1 MLNIL
6 KETIDN
12 VISLYNKGDIS
23 SILNNS
29 DELIAKYPNNATI
42 HNLIGA
48 GFSQFNEIEKSLYHL
63 QKAIQLEPKNHLILN
78 NLGNVYIDIN
88 EYQKAIEVMNSA
100 LSIRS
105 DFAEGYN
112 TLGLALYKSGDIDR
126 SIINFQKAIKLKN
139 NLFSAHNNLG
149 ISYKEKNEIES
160 AFESFAK
167 AIKINPS
174 SIEPLHNLA
183 SIINDVRFN
192 TNRPDLYEIMIMI
205 LEKNNCINPNEINK
219 SIINLLKLDP
229 LFKNFLNDYFTIKNK
244 TSLQNLISNFE
255 KYPLF
260 LKLISVSLIYDLDI
274 EKILQDLR
282 SSILSSIF
290 NLKSTSHLLNFQS
303 ALALH
308 CFTNEYIYSPSL
320 KEDKALDH
328 LENEIEKQ
336 ISIGKQPEPHF
347 LLCIASYR
355 PLYQYDWSPLIINN
369 SSLKEVF
376 KRQIQEPNT
385 EKRLELTI
393 NNSQIIT
400 EKVSKIVRQ
409 QYEENPYPRWINSNF
424 TLFPL
429 SIAEV
434 IAETQIKLNNSSI
447 ININNPKILVAG
459 CGTGQEAIHTATLYK
474 NSHVLA
480 IDLSNTSLKYAKRKT
495 KELGIKNIE
504 YIQFD
509 ILDLKKINKK
519 FDIIICAG
527 VLHHMHNPL
536 KGWSTLTACLNDG
549 GLMYICLYS
558 KFARKEIISLRNEII
573 EKKIKPNNTEIK
585 SYRALLCKSISEKS
599 NWLIHLQD
607 FYSTSMFRDLLFH
620 TQEKQFTLQEIKKS
634 ISNLGLT
641 FCGFEDFRILDLF
654 KKDNNS
660 LYDLYNL
667 DKWHLFET
675 KNPHIFGGMYQFW
688 CQKNREIN

>member
-1 MLNIL
+1 MLDSPE
-6 KETIDN
+6 ETIDN
-12 VISLYNKGDIS
+12 LIRLYEEGKII

-29 DELIAKYPNNATI
+29 DELIAKHPNNATI
-42 HNLIGA
+42 HNLLGA

-63 QKAIQLEPKNHLILN
+63 EKAIQLEPKNFLILN

-183 SIINDVRFN
+183 SIINDVHFN
-192 TNRPDLYEIMIMI
+192 TNRPDLYEILIMI
-205 LEKNNCINPNEINK
+205 LEKNNCINPNDISK

-229 LFKNFLNDYFTIKNK
+229 LFKNILNNYFSIKNE

-260 LKLISVSLIYDLDI
+260 LKLISVSLVCDLDI

-320 KEDKALDH
+320 KEDKDLNY
-328 LENEIEKQ
+328 LENEIKKQ
-336 ISIGKQPEPHF
+336 IAIGKQPEPHF
-347 LLCIASYR
+347 LLCIASYKS
-355 PLYQYDWSPLIINN
+355 LNQYDWSPSIINN

-376 KRQIQEPNT
+376 KRQIQEPDT

-400 EKVSKIVRQ
+400 EKGSKIVRQ

-434 IAETQIKLNNSSI
+434 IAETKIKLDNLSI
-447 ININNPKILVAG
+447 TKINNPKILVAG
-459 CGTGQEAIHTATLYK
+459 CGTGRDALHAATRYK
-474 NSHVLA
+474 NSSVLA
-480 IDLSNTSLKYAKRKT
+480 IDLSISSLKYAKRKSE
-495 KELGIKNIE
+495 ELGINNIE
-504 YIQFD
+504 YIQLD
-509 ILDLKKINKK
+509 ILDLKKLNRK

-527 VLHHMHNPL
+527 VLHHMNDPL
-536 KGWSTLTACLNDG
+536 KGWSVLTSCLNNG
-549 GLMYICLYS
+549 GLCFIGLYS
-558 KFARKEIISLRNEII
+558 NLASKEIIGLRNEIS
-573 EKKIKPNNTEIK
+573 EKGIKYSNAEIK
-585 SYRALLCKSISEKS
+585 SYRALLSRSIGEQNK
-599 NWLIHLQD
+599 WLTHLQD

-620 TQEKQFTLQEIKKS
+620 AQEKQFSLEEIKKL
-634 ISNLGLT
+634 IMDLGLV
-641 FCGFEDFRILDLF
+641 FCGFEDSGILNLF
-654 KKDNNS
+654 KKDNKS
-660 LYDLYNL
+660 SCDLYNL

-675 KNPHIFGGMYQFW
+675 NNPHIFRGMYQFW
-688 CQKNREIN
+688 CQKK

>member
-1 MLNIL
+1 MLDSPE
-6 KETIDN
+6 ETIDN
-12 VISLYNKGDIS
+12 LIRLYEEGKII

-29 DELIAKYPNNATI
+29 DQLIAKHPNNATI
-42 HNLIGA
+42 HNLLGA

-63 QKAIQLEPKNHLILN
+63 EKAIQLEPKNFLILN

-183 SIINDVRFN
+183 SIINDVHFN
-192 TNRPDLYEIMIMI
+192 TNRPDLYEILIMI
-205 LEKNNCINPNEINK
+205 LEKNNCINPNDISK

-229 LFKNFLNDYFTIKNK
+229 LFKNILNNYFSIKNE

-260 LKLISVSLIYDLDI
+260 LKLISVSLVCDLDI

-320 KEDKALDH
+320 KEDKDLNY
-328 LENEIEKQ
+328 LENEIKKQ
-336 ISIGKQPEPHF
+336 IAIGKQPEPHF
-347 LLCIASYR
+347 LLCIASYKS
-355 PLYQYDWSPLIINN
+355 LNQYDWSPSIINN

-376 KRQIQEPNT
+376 KRQIQEPDT

-400 EKVSKIVRQ
+400 EKGSKIVRQ

-434 IAETQIKLNNSSI
+434 IAETKIKLDNLSI
-447 ININNPKILVAG
+447 TKINNPKILVAG
-459 CGTGQEAIHTATLYK
+459 CGTGRDALHAATRYK
-474 NSHVLA
+474 NSSVLA
-480 IDLSNTSLKYAKRKT
+480 IDLSISSLKYAKRKSE
-495 KELGIKNIE
+495 ELGINNIE
-504 YIQFD
+504 YIQLD
-509 ILDLKKINKK
+509 ILDLKKLNRK

-527 VLHHMHNPL
+527 VLHHMNDPL
-536 KGWSTLTACLNDG
+536 KGWSVLTSCLNNG
-549 GLMYICLYS
+549 GLCFIGLYS
-558 KFARKEIISLRNEII
+558 NLASKEIIGLRNEIS
-573 EKKIKPNNTEIK
+573 EKGIKYSNAEIK
-585 SYRALLCKSISEKS
+585 SYRALLSRSIGEQNK
-599 NWLIHLQD
+599 WLTHLQD

-620 TQEKQFTLQEIKKS
+620 AQEKQFSLEEIKKL
-634 ISNLGLT
+634 IMDLGLV
-641 FCGFEDFRILDLF
+641 FCGFEDSGILNLF
-654 KKDNNS
+654 KKDNKS
-660 LYDLYNL
+660 SCDLYNL

-675 KNPHIFGGMYQFW
+675 NNPHIFRGMYQFW
-688 CQKNREIN
+688 CQKK

>member
-1 MLNIL
+1 VNAPKQI
-6 KETIDN
+6 IDN
-12 VISLYNKGDIS
+12 IIRLYEEGDLIR
-23 SILNNS
+23 ILDRS
-29 DELIAKYPNNATI
+29 DDLLAKYPNDATI
-42 HNLIGA
+42 HNLLGSI
-48 GFSQFNEIEKSLYHL
+48 FSQFNQVEKSLYHL
-63 QKAIQLEPKNHLILN
+63 QKAIQIEPKNHLILN
-78 NLGNVYIDIN
+78 NLGNIFIDIN
-88 EYQKAIEVMNSA
+88 EYQKAIDVMKSA
-100 LSIRS
+100 LSICS

-112 TLGLALYKSGDIDR
+112 TLGLALYKSGDIDG
-126 SIINFQKAIKLKN
+126 SIINFKKAVELKQ
-139 NLFSAHNNLG
+139 NLLSGYNNLG
-149 ISYKEKNEIES
+149 ISFKEKNEMES
-160 AFESFAK
+160 AFNSFVM

-174 SIEPLHNLA
+174 SIQPLHNLA
-183 SIINDVRFN
+183 SIINNVHFK
-192 TNRPDLYEIMIMI
+192 TNRPDLHEIMIMI
-205 LEKNNCINPNEINK
+205 LERNNCVDPNEISG
-219 SIINLLKLDP
+219 SIMKLLKLDP
-229 LFKNFLNDYFTIKNK
+229 ILKKFFNNYFSIKK
-244 TSLQNLISNFE
+244 AISLQNLIKKFE

-260 LKLISVSLIYDLDI
+260 LKMISVSLICDLDI
-274 EKILQDLR
+274 ERILQDLR

-290 NLKSTSHLLNFQS
+290 NLKSNQNLLNFQS

-308 CFTNEYIYSPSL
+308 CFTNEYIYSPTL
-320 KEDKALDH
+320 EENNALDH
-328 LENEIEKQ
+328 LENEIKKQ
-336 ISIGKQPEPHF
+336 VTCGKQPETHF
-347 LLCIASYR
+347 LLCLASYK
-355 PLYQYDWSPLIINN
+355 PLNECDWSSLIINN
-369 SSLKEVF
+369 LNLNEVF
-376 KRQIQEPNT
+376 KRQIQEPNS
-385 EKRLELTI
+385 EKRLELKT
-393 NNSQIIT
+393 NNQQMIT
-400 EKVSKIVRQ
+400 DKVSKIVQQ
-409 QYEENPYPRWINSNF
+409 QYEENPYPRWINSHLR
-424 TLFPL
+424 LFPL

-474 NSHVLA
+474 NSNVLA

-549 GLMYICLYS
+549 GLMYIGLYS
-558 KFARKEIISLRNEII
+558 KFARKEIINLRNEII
-573 EKKIKPNNTEIK
+573 EKKIKSNNTEIK
-585 SYRALLCKSISEKS
+585 SYRALLCKSISEKN
-599 NWLIHLQD
+599 NWLTHLQD

-634 ISNLGLT
+634 ISDLGLT

>member
-1 MLNIL
+1 MNAPKQI
-6 KETIDN
+6 IDN
-12 VISLYNKGDIS
+12 IIRLYEEGDLIR
-23 SILNNS
+23 ILNRS
-29 DELIAKYPNNATI
+29 DDLLAKYPNDATI
-42 HNLIGA
+42 HNLLGSI
-48 GFSQFNEIEKSLYHL
+48 FSQFNQLEKSLYHL
-63 QKAIQLEPKNHLILN
+63 QKAIQIEPKNHFILN
-78 NLGNVYIDIN
+78 NLGNIFIDIN
-88 EYQKAIEVMNSA
+88 EYQKAIDVMKSA
-100 LSIRS
+100 LSICS

-112 TLGLALYKSGDIDR
+112 TLGLALYKSGDIDG
-126 SIINFQKAIKLKN
+126 SIINFKKAVELKQ
-139 NLFSAHNNLG
+139 NLLSGYNNLG
-149 ISYKEKNEIES
+149 ISYKEKNEMES
-160 AFESFAK
+160 AFNSFVK

-183 SIINDVRFN
+183 SIINNVHFK
-192 TNRPDLYEIMIMI
+192 TNRPDLHEIMIMI
-205 LEKNNCINPNEINK
+205 LERNNCIDPNEISR

-229 LFKNFLNDYFTIKNK
+229 ILKNFFNNYFSIKK
-244 TSLQNLISNFE
+244 EISLQNLINKFE

-260 LKLISVSLIYDLDI
+260 LKLMGVSLICDLDI
-274 EKILQDLR
+274 ERILQDLR
-282 SSILSSIF
+282 TSILSSIF
-290 NLKSTSHLLNFQS
+290 NLKSNQNLLNFQS

-308 CFTNEYIYSPSL
+308 CFTNEYIYSPTL
-320 KEDKALDH
+320 EENNALDH
-328 LENEIEKQ
+328 LENEIKKQ
-336 ISIGKQPEPHF
+336 FTRGKQPETHF
-347 LLCIASYR
+347 LLCIASYK
-355 PLYQYDWSPLIINN
+355 PLIECDWSSLIINN
-369 SSLKEVF
+369 LNFNEVF
-376 KRQIQEPNT
+376 KRQIQEPNS

-393 NNSQIIT
+393 NSSQIIT
-400 EKVSKIVRQ
+400 DKVSKIVQQ
-409 QYEENPYPRWINSNF
+409 QYEENPYPRWINSHF
-424 TLFPL
+424 RLFPL

-434 IAETQIKLNNSSI
+434 IAETKIKLKSSSI
-447 ININNPKILVAG
+447 TKINNPKILVAG

-509 ILDLKKINKK
+509 LLDLKKLNRK
-519 FDIIICAG
+519 FDIIRCAG

-549 GLMYICLYS
+549 GLMYIGLYS
-558 KFARKEIISLRNEII
+558 KFARKEIINLRNEII

-599 NWLIHLQD
+599 NWLTNLQD

-654 KKDNNS
+654 RKENKS
-660 LYDLYNL
+660 SCDLYNL

-675 KNPHIFGGMYQFW
+675 NNPHIFGGMYQFW
-688 CQKNREIN
+688 CQKKIDE

>member
-1 MLNIL
+1 MLDSPE
-6 KETIDN
+6 ETIDN
-12 VISLYNKGDIS
+12 LIRLYEEGKII

-29 DELIAKYPNNATI
+29 DQLIAKHPNNATI
-42 HNLIGA
+42 HNLLGA

-63 QKAIQLEPKNHLILN
+63 EKAIQLEPKNFLILN

-183 SIINDVRFN
+183 SIINDVHFN
-192 TNRPDLYEIMIMI
+192 TNRPDLYEILIMI
-205 LEKNNCINPNEINK
+205 LEKDNCINPNDISK

-229 LFKNFLNDYFTIKNK
+229 LFKNILNNYFSIKNE

-260 LKLISVSLIYDLDI
+260 LKLISVSLVCDLDI

-320 KEDKALDH
+320 KEDKDLNY
-328 LENEIEKQ
+328 LENEIKKQ
-336 ISIGKQPEPHF
+336 IAIGKQPEPHF
-347 LLCIASYR
+347 LLCIASYKS
-355 PLYQYDWSPLIINN
+355 LNQYDWSPSIINN

-376 KRQIQEPNT
+376 KRQIQEPDT

-400 EKVSKIVRQ
+400 EKGSKIVRQ

-434 IAETQIKLNNSSI
+434 IAETKIKLDNLSI
-447 ININNPKILVAG
+447 TKINNPKILVAG
-459 CGTGQEAIHTATLYK
+459 CGTGRDALHAATRYK
-474 NSHVLA
+474 NSSVLA
-480 IDLSNTSLKYAKRKT
+480 IDLSISSLKYAKRKSE
-495 KELGIKNIE
+495 ELGINNIE
-504 YIQFD
+504 YIQLD
-509 ILDLKKINKK
+509 ILDLKKLNRK
-519 FDIIICAG
+519 FDIIICVG
-527 VLHHMHNPL
+527 VLHHMNDTL
-536 KGWSTLTACLNDG
+536 KGWSVLTSCLNNG
-549 GLMYICLYS
+549 GLCFIGLYS
-558 KFARKEIISLRNEII
+558 NLASKEIIGLRNEIS
-573 EKKIKPNNTEIK
+573 EKGIKYSNAEIK
-585 SYRALLCKSISEKS
+585 SYRALLSRSIGEQNK
-599 NWLIHLQD
+599 WLTHLQD

-620 TQEKQFTLQEIKKS
+620 AQEKQFSLEEIKKL
-634 ISNLGLT
+634 IRDLGLV
-641 FCGFEDFRILDLF
+641 FCGFEDSGILNLF
-654 KKDNNS
+654 KKDNKS
-660 LYDLYNL
+660 SCDLYNL

-675 KNPHIFGGMYQFW
+675 NNPHIFRGMYQFW
-688 CQKNREIN
+688 CQKK

>member
-1 MLNIL
+1 MLDSPE
-6 KETIDN
+6 ETIDN
-12 VISLYNKGDIS
+12 LIRLYEEGKII

-183 SIINDVRFN
+183 SIINDVHFN
-192 TNRPDLYEIMIMI
+192 TNRPDLYEILIMI
-205 LEKNNCINPNEINK
+205 LEKNNCINPNEISK

-290 NLKSTSHLLNFQS
+290 NLESTSHLLNFQS

-328 LENEIEKQ
+328 LENEIDKQ
-336 ISIGKQPEPHF
+336 ISIGKQPETHL

-434 IAETQIKLNNSSI
+434 IAETKIKLTNFSI
-447 ININNPKILVAG
+447 TKISNPKILVAG
-459 CGTGQEAIHTATLYK
+459 CGTGEEALHAATDYK
-474 NSHVLA
+474 NSNVLA
-480 IDLSNTSLKYAKRKT
+480 IDLSISSLKYAKRKSE
-495 KELGIKNIE
+495 ELGVNNIE
-504 YIQFD
+504 YIQLD
-509 ILDLKKINKK
+509 ILDLNKLNRK
-519 FDIIICAG
+519 FDMIICAG
-527 VLHHMHNPL
+527 VLHHMNNPL
-536 KGWSTLTACLNDG
+536 KGWSVLTSCLHEG
-549 GLMYICLYS
+549 GLIYVGLYS
-558 KFARKEIISLRNEII
+558 KFARKELNSLREEIS
-573 EKKIKPNNTEIK
+573 EKGIKYNNAQIK
-585 SYRALLCKSISEKS
+585 SYRDLLIRSILDRNKWVINS
-599 NWLIHLQD
+599 QD
-607 FYSTSMFRDLLFH
+607 FYSTSMFRDFLFH
-620 TQEKQFTLQEIKKS
+620 TQEEQFTLPEIKK
-634 ISNLGLT
+634 IINDLGLV
-641 FCGFEDFRILDLF
+641 FCGFADFRILNLF
-654 KKDNNS
+654 KKENKS
-660 LYDLYNL
+660 SFDLYNL
-667 DKWHLFET
+667 DKWHLFESN
-675 KNPHIFGGMYQFW
+675 NPHIFRGMYQFW
-688 CQKNREIN
+688 CQKK